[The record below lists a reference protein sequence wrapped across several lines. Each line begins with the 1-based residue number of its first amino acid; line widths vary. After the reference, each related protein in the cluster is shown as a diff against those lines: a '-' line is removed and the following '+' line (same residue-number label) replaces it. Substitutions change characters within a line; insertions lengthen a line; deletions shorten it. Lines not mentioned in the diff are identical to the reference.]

1 MPSKYIYVT
10 HKATWSSDEEV
21 TLINSWVRPINYDE
35 LQKIFPQYTK
45 QQIKRKAVS
54 LKLYTNT
61 SPVHW
66 SDDEVTMLV
75 NACKPYGN
83 YDELQ
88 KLFPNRSIIAIRRK
102 MEALGLK
109 SNLATAWTE
118 SQVAILIEVWPS
130 CTDVKNITHLFDGKT
145 ERAICDKAKNLNLQ
159 KTNDALTKI
168 KEAKRLRRKTR
179 NDKDHLIKRQEITNI
194 AMTMNSR
201 QEFIKKFNKYY
212 CYARNHGFLDEIC
225 EHMIVGD
232 SFSYPQAFLFGCIK
246 ELFPEE
252 TILYNDRKTIH
263 PRELDVY
270 IPNLKIAFEYDG
282 FNFHKNDDGAK
293 DRLCE
298 SLGIKLYHIK
308 EGCKAKPEPVII
320 NALESFGYDCSRLN
334 VQHLVEVAFSKKITK
349 DHIIK
354 CVSSVSTMKEFRR
367 TYSNLYAWLYR
378 RNLLDQ
384 YCSHLEQSPK
394 EIQRNDVLD
403 FIKTKIRKSEVIGTK
418 YYRALSKKFRD
429 DVELINA
436 YNQLQGRFK
445 MKML

>member
-1 MPSKYIYVT
+1 MSSKDIYGPVKT
-10 HKATWSSDEEV
+10 GWSREE
-21 TLINSWVRPINYDE
+21 TDILIKSWQP
-35 LQKIFPQYTK
+35 
-45 QQIKRKAVS
+45 
-54 LKLYTNT
+54 
-61 SPVHW
+61 
-66 SDDEVTMLV
+66 
-75 NACKPYGN
+75 CGN

-88 KLFPNRSIIAIRRK
+88 KLFPQFSISKIKKRRREISLPK
-102 MEALGLK
+102 KPGKIVIWKQDEID
-109 SNLATAWTE
+109 
-118 SQVAILIEVWPS
+118 ILCRVWSTCHKIEE
-130 CTDVKNITHLFDGKT
+130 IIHLFPGRDAD
-145 ERAICDKAKNLNLQ
+145 AIGRKAYSLGLQ
-159 KTNDALTKI
+159 KTD
-168 KEAKRLRRKTR
+168 EVKRLKLEEKANIFRQMNQTILGTKQSYERCK
-179 NDKDHLIKRQEITNI
+179 HLASLCK
-194 AMTMNSR
+194 SK
-201 QEFIKKFNKYY
+201 QEFKKKHGSQYIFAQQN
-212 CYARNHGFLDEIC
+212 GFLDEIC

-246 ELFPEE
+246 ELFPGE

-282 FNFHKNDDGAK
+282 FNFHKNDDGIK

-320 NALESFGYDCSRLN
+320 NALQSFGYDCSQLN
-334 VQHLVEVAFSKKITK
+334 VQKLVEVAFSKKITK

-367 TYSNLYAWLYR
+367 TYANLYTWLYR
-378 RNLLDQ
+378 RNLLCQ
-384 YCSHLEQSPK
+384 YCSHLEPSPK

-403 FIKTKIRKSEVIGTK
+403 FIKTKTKKSEVIGTK
-418 YYRALSKKFRD
+418 YYRALTQKFRD

-445 MKML
+445 MRIL